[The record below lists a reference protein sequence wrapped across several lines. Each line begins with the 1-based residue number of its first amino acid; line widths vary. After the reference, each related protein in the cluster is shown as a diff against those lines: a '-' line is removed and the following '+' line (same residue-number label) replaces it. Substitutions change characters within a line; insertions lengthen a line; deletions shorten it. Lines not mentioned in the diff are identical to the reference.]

1 MTNSTDVSVVVCVA
15 ISGIARTLRMALRGM
30 GVRNVV
36 LATDTAQLLE
46 GVTVAEPSCV
56 IVYVD
61 GENPDDAG
69 LQTLNFIRR
78 AETSPHPQI
87 PVVAVSPRRDLP
99 TINAVINGGAHE
111 YVLFP
116 ASGEVLVKKI
126 IAACTT
132 SRPWIDRPDYFG
144 PERRID
150 REAHTAKKIPTVAA
164 PGSWRKGGRLTADRL
179 RMRAYIRS
187 RAC

>member
-1 MTNSTDVSVVVCVA
+1 MTDPTDVSIVVCVA

-36 LATDTAQLLE
+36 LAADTTEMIE
-46 GVTVAEPSCV
+46 GFVIAEPSCV

-61 GENPDDAG
+61 SENPADPG
-69 LQTLNFIRR
+69 LQTLDFIRR
-78 AETSPHPQI
+78 AEGSPHPQI
-87 PVVAVSPRRDLP
+87 PIVAVSPRRDLP

-116 ASGEVLVKKI
+116 ASGEVLLKKI
-126 IAACTT
+126 NAARTKT
-132 SRPWIDRPDYFG
+132 RPWIDRPDYFG

-150 REAHTAKKIPTVAA
+150 REAQAAGKIPAA
-164 PGSWRKGGRLTADRL
+164 GAPEAGEKKAV
-179 RMRAYIRS
+179 
-187 RAC
+187 